1 MPVEKGKVGQFFIF
15 IGLILLVV
23 FFISSLGRIPA
34 FGYLLGGLGLMGL
47 GGYLYIQDRPP
58 VDPNTAR
65 FRTVRKMRERREK
78 RSEKRDIRREER
90 EVRKEEREKR
100 QRK

>member
-1 MPVEKGKVGQFFIF
+1 MQVEKGKVGQFFFF

-34 FGYLLGGLGLMGL
+34 FGYLLGGLGLMVL

-58 VDPNTAR
+58 ADPNTAR
-65 FRTVRKMRERREK
+65 FRTVRKVRERREK
-78 RSEKRDIRREER
+78 RSEEREKHSKESEKRREELEQR
-90 EVRKEEREKR
+90 RRK
-100 QRK
+100 

>member
-1 MPVEKGKVGQFFIF
+1 MQVEKGKVGQFFFF

-34 FGYLLGGLGLMGL
+34 FGYLLGGLGLMVL

-58 VDPNTAR
+58 ADPNTAR

-78 RSEKRDIRREER
+78 RSEERDIRREAR
-90 EVRKEEREKR
+90 EQRRRK
-100 QRK
+100 

>member
-1 MPVEKGKVGQFFIF
+1 MQVEKGKVGQFFFF

-34 FGYLLGGLGLMGL
+34 FGYLLGGLGLMVL

-65 FRTVRKMRERREK
+65 FRTVRKVRERREK
-78 RSEKRDIRREER
+78 RSEERDIRREAR
-90 EVRKEEREKR
+90 EQRRRK
-100 QRK
+100 